1 MLDRIIEE
9 GHLLQARSH
18 VAAAAARIANQCLV
32 IGRLRAQGLD
42 TRQAETC
49 LHTMQQTLSAMR
61 AHKELIEDVLASLP
75 ADGSKHLRPTQIVK
89 PSILT

>member
-32 IGRLRAQGLD
+32 IGKLRAQGLD
-42 TRQAETC
+42 TKQAERC

-61 AHKELIEDVLASLP
+61 GHKELIEDVLASLP
-75 ADGSKHLRPTQIVK
+75 VKGSNRLAPTQVAK